1 MIVINTV
8 KLRLFAKRCR
18 QRGKSFSAIKLHRPP
33 LDLGS
38 LNALRAQTLDAPDLT
53 VCLEAL
59 ERLNSTLD
67 SALDSVS
74 HTLDKFSS
82 IMTKAAEK
90 AEKIDR
96 FP

>member
-1 MIVINTV
+1 MIVIDTV

-18 QRGKSFSAIKLHRPP
+18 QRGRSFSGIRLRRAS

-38 LNALRAQTLDAPDLT
+38 LHVLRSQTLDAPDVT

-59 ERLNSTLD
+59 EHLNATLD
-67 SALDSVS
+67 SALDSAS
-74 HTLDKFSS
+74 RTLEKFSS
-82 IMTKAAEK
+82 IMVKAAEQ
-90 AEKIDR
+90 AEKMDR